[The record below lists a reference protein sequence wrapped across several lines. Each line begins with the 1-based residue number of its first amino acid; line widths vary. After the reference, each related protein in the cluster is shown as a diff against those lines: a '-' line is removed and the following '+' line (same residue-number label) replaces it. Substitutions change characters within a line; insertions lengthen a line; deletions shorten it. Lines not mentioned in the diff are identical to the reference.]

1 MQKILIIVLFLFFSC
16 SNQVAYVAQLPFPKT
31 EQSIIIVSDLHWQHS
46 ESIHRTEYLDEIT
59 NALIYEISKSP
70 IDTLIVCGDITN
82 NGRLSEHKDVVN
94 FFKAIEKN
102 GTEVFVTMGNHDFG
116 KETTPIILQSMYEDF
131 GYSDAI
137 SYDTDS
143 MSYLSDLNGELW
155 LLSLD
160 LNVYGNKK
168 SDMAATISD
177 TTLLWIEN
185 CLEMA
190 QKEGVMVLPFSHHN
204 LIEHTLSGYEKHYNI
219 DRGDDLRSLLLK
231 YNVPAYFSGHRH
243 RSFIADGSSKERKLV
258 EFVLGTT
265 ISYPHSYGVVTY
277 NPDRTIDYSDMQIDV
292 DTWALENGIENKE
305 LLTFSDYSKTRSEN
319 AMRETIY
326 TVLKN
331 VTDDEE
337 EQKKL
342 AEYYFEL
349 SSHSREK
356 TLHTVHNSLKERE
369 EYEMWKKYK
378 NEIVFAKW
386 IPWTL
391 EKHVNDR
398 KEHTIAF

>member
-1 MQKILIIVLFLFFSC
+1 MQKILIVVLFFFFSC
-16 SNQVAYVAQLPFPKT
+16 SNQIEYIGQLPFPKT
-31 EQSIIIVSDLHWQHS
+31 EKSILLVSDLHWQHS
-46 ESIHRTEYLDEIT
+46 ETVLRTEYLDEIT
-59 NALIYEISKSP
+59 NALIYDISKSS

-82 NGRLSEHKDVVN
+82 NGRLTEHEDIVD
-94 FFKAIEKN
+94 FFTIIEKN
-102 GTEVFVTMGNHDFG
+102 GTEVFVTMGNHDIG
-116 KETTPIILQSMYEDF
+116 KEATPSVLQTMYKNF
-131 GYSDAI
+131 GYSGAL

-143 MSYLSDLNGELW
+143 MSYLTSIDDDIW

-160 LNVYGNKK
+160 LNVYENKK

-177 TTLLWIEN
+177 TTLLWVES

-190 QKEGVMVLPFSHHN
+190 EKEGIMVIPFSHHN

-219 DRGDDLRSLLLK
+219 DKGDELREILLQ

-243 RSFIADGSSKERKLV
+243 RSFIADGSSKEKKLV

-265 ISYPHSYGVVTY
+265 ISYPHSYGIVTY
-277 NPDRTIDYSDMQIDV
+277 STNRTISYKDMSIDV
-292 DTWALENGIENKE
+292 DSWAVEKNIENND
-305 LLTFSDYSKTRSEN
+305 LLNFSEYSKKRSEN
-319 AMRETIY
+319 AMLETIG
-326 TVLKN
+326 TVVKS

-337 EQKKL
+337 EQRML
-342 AEYYFEL
+342 TEYYLEL

-356 TLHTVHNSLKERE
+356 TLYTVHDSLKNRE
-369 EYEMWKKYK
+369 EYNMWKKYK

-391 EKHVNDR
+391 ENHVNDR
-398 KEHTIAF
+398 KEHTIVF